1 MVEIIYLFIK
11 LRSIDNKIIVE
22 GIRNQDKQ
30 ILKSIYFVYFPTIKR
45 FVLDNRGSVQDAK
58 DIFQEGIIII
68 YRKIKDDKL
77 KLSSSFK
84 SYLYSVCRYIWIKQL
99 SRQKENIENQ
109 NIYIEYDNIPD
120 ITIDEYKKNE
130 QYKLYQ
136 KHFKRLEKDCQKLLL
151 LFLKKVPLKDI
162 AEELGIGS
170 QQYIKRKKYKCK
182 EQLVRYIKSDPNYKE
197 E

>member
-1 MVEIIYLFIK
+1 M
-11 LRSIDNKIIVE
+11 RSIDNKIIVE

-58 DIFQEGIIII
+58 DVFQDSIIII
-68 YRKIKDDKL
+68 YRKIKEGNFEL
-77 KLSSSFK
+77 TSSFK
-84 SYLYSVCRYIWIKQL
+84 SYIYSVCRYIWIKQL

-120 ITIDEYKKNE
+120 ITIDEYKRNE
-130 QYKLYQ
+130 QYKLHQ
-136 KHFKRLEKDCQKLLL
+136 KHFKRLEKDCRKLLK
-151 LFLKKVPLKDI
+151 LFLKNVPSKDI
-162 AEELGIGS
+162 AEKLGIDS
-170 QQYIKRKKYKCK
+170 QEYLRLKKHRCK